1 MNFLRLMI
9 RRIIKYDYMLI
20 VQICTELV
28 EKVSKYLCMIFFS
41 IQNYSVNALIKKFN
55 NGVYFEVIN
64 ISFDVARLSSF
75 YPTKILWRLGCKSKL
90 IHVDDRV
97 STILSSSIIAT
108 LVSIFVF
115 ISGFEK
121 FLWAVLMRLYIN
133 FSFNFSA

>member
-1 MNFLRLMI
+1 MI

-20 VQICTELV
+20 VQICTELI
-28 EKVSKYLCMIFFS
+28 EKVSKYFYIIFFS
-41 IQNYSVNALIKKFN
+41 IQNYSVNALIRKSN

-97 STILSSSIIAT
+97 STILEFIDYSYIGES
-108 LVSIFVF
+108 FVF

-133 FSFNFSA
+133 FSFNFCA